1 MRLRSGG
8 ANRHI
13 RQRLQTLPKTG
24 AVLRAP
30 LYCGK
35 YGEMAVFVSGKGRV
49 CILLGHEA

>member
-13 RQRLQTLPKTG
+13 RLRLQTLPKTG

-35 YGEMAVFVSGKGRV
+35 YGEMAIYVSGEGRL
-49 CILLGHEA
+49 CIPLGYEA